1 MKFHLSIWN
10 STQVIGFWKIQSR
23 KSTTSGY
30 RKSLKSWYGS
40 TILIKY
46 LYMKFH
52 QPSCNGTQVIVFTH
66 RQTHIH
72 TDRIAKSSFYD
83 SITHKT
89 PKRLY
94 ICIYNFCLIKIS
106 HLYSGCDEG
115 LRSKTVKTVKISF
128 FFFARLQD
136 FLYTSYIR
144 ESKNVL

>member
-66 RQTHIH
+66 RQTDRQTDTHTQTHRH
-72 TDRIAKSSFYD
+72 TDKIAKLCFSVSVRC
-83 SITHKT
+83 KT
-89 PKRLY
+89 SR
-94 ICIYNFCLIKIS
+94 F
-106 HLYSGCDEG
+106 
-115 LRSKTVKTVKISF
+115 VKISIF
-128 FFFARLQD
+128 FLHDYNTFSILRIYEKVKIVQVTRNRVHTLFW
-136 FLYTSYIR
+136 
-144 ESKNVL
+144 KWN